1 MVKCSETGYISAELF
16 ADYGERFIEFLK
28 ERNLLE
34 NGKKHMLL
42 LDLHSSHLFNIK
54 FMQMM
59 KENNIE
65 VCSFPPHCTH
75 MLQPLDDIPYAVLK
89 KAYQRELLSF
99 NFDVAGSK
107 MSKTQFF
114 WVLIPAIRDAL
125 TQENIR
131 KGFSQT
137 GIYPI
142 NPKVKKLNDLGLSFI
157 TDKCK

>member
-1 MVKCSETGYISAELF
+1 MVKSTCFS
-16 ADYGERFIEFLK
+16 
-28 ERNLLE
+28 
-34 NGKKHMLL
+34 

-54 FMQMM
+54 LMQMM

-75 MLQPLDDIPYAVLK
+75 VLQPLDDLPYAVLK
-89 KAYQRELLSF
+89 KSYQRELLTF

-107 MSKTQFF
+107 MSKIQFF
-114 WVLIPAIRDAL
+114 QVLIPAIADAL
-125 TQENIR
+125 TPENIK

-142 NPKVKKLNDLGLSFI
+142 NPKVKKLNDLGPSFI
-157 TDKCK
+157 TYKYK